1 MAGTQK
7 SEPLQPGEGTE
18 GKVESQEAG
27 ASSGSAFE
35 SIYDRLP
42 NISIK
47 ALDWFIAACIVAL
60 VAVVLMGVLKARH
73 II

>member
-1 MAGTQK
+1 MADIQK
-7 SEPLQPGEGTE
+7 SKPLQPEEGTE
-18 GKVESQEAG
+18 EEAKSQETG
-27 ASSGSAFE
+27 PSSGSAFE

-42 NISIK
+42 DIPVR